1 MLILLNWEVIWNLHF
16 ITLTNK
22 HWDRSNKLYKYL
34 NNKHY
39 LNIFHYMFL
48 SDVKL
53 GWIGRGVSFLRILH
67 IDGYFLKKKSLFKWL
82 TLYKNPVNLRAVQL
96 FCCIL
101 YIIVYINVCE
111 YWCYCIFRVKLSY
124 NASLYS
130 SWN

>member
-67 IDGYFLKKKSLFKWL
+67 IDGYFFKKKRVYLSDW
-82 TLYKNPVNLRAVQL
+82 
-96 FCCIL
+96 L
-101 YIIVYINVCE
+101 YIKTLWTWE
-111 YWCYCIFRVKLSY
+111 
-124 NASLYS
+124 LYS
-130 SWN
+130 YFVAYYISLCT